1 MAQTFRE
8 RSAEQL
14 VSKIQHYWRTSCD
27 VYLDQGS
34 GHHFQRLDQA
44 LDLAQSQLAELGFD
58 ATAACFG
65 ELEAYEPTIFCTTA
79 DPSCDPDEF
88 PF

>member
-1 MAQTFRE
+1 MAQAFRE

-14 VSKIQHYWRTSCD
+14 VSKIQQYWRSSCEM
-27 VYLDQGS
+27 YLEQGS

-58 ATAACFG
+58 HAAACFG
-65 ELEAYEPTIFCTTA
+65 ELETYEPIVLCTTA
-79 DPSCDPDEF
+79 DPSCDPDQF